1 MAKINPLEFAREVR
15 EETSKVTWPTRRE
28 TMISTVMVL
37 IMVALASVFFF
48 LVDSIL
54 HYGVNAV
61 LGL

>member
-1 MAKINPLEFAREVR
+1 M
-15 EETSKVTWPTRRE
+15 
-28 TMISTVMVL
+28 L

>member
-15 EETSKVTWPTRRE
+15 EETSKVTWPSRRE

>member
-15 EETSKVTWPTRRE
+15 EGASKVTWPSRRE

>member
-37 IMVALASVFFF
+37 IMVVLASVFFF

>member
-1 MAKINPLEFAREVR
+1 MAKFNPLEFAREVR

-37 IMVALASVFFF
+37 IMVALASVLFF

>member
-1 MAKINPLEFAREVR
+1 VAKINPLEFAREVR

-54 HYGVNAV
+54 HYGVNAI